1 MLRNSHQRY
10 YIEKAALENIAIFIR
25 KKLSWSLFLIK
36 LFQHRCFPANIAKFL
51 RTSIL
56 KNICE
61 WLLLNEVFN
70 SNEEQH
76 YLVNKLDENGVRN
89 NDVLGL
95 FGSLW
100 YYDICILSRS
110 SCTEV
115 FFKELFLKISQK
127 QGFGRETDENR
138 ADLCLRPVVF
148 SFESGC
154 ILCSILVVK
163 MAVKLEVLRNVPQGE
178 DG

>member
-1 MLRNSHQRY
+1 M
-10 YIEKAALENIAIFIR
+10 
-25 KKLSWSLFLIK
+25 
-36 LFQHRCFPANIAKFL
+36 
-51 RTSIL
+51 
-56 KNICE
+56 
-61 WLLLNEVFN
+61 
-70 SNEEQH
+70 
-76 YLVNKLDENGVRN
+76 NKLDENGVRN

-95 FGSLW
+95 FASFW

-127 QGFGRETDENR
+127 QGFGREKDENR

-154 ILCSILVVK
+154 ILCPILVIK
-163 MAVKLEVLRNVPQGE
+163 MAVKLEVLRNVS
-178 DG
+178 